1 MKRWNGKELSCA
13 TKENIFKILIAEF
26 AYEI

>member
-13 TKENIFKILIAEF
+13 FNENIFKILIAEF